1 MEWRS
6 SWTDPFHEY
15 LKPFASLIGD
25 RRTWHALLET
35 VKGIIASGS
44 VIGTRIAA
52 SSEELS
58 QSKNGAQRVL
68 RMVKGESTKRSELDA
83 EDLTARLQQV
93 GVAQLQESQEE
104 EVWLIADGS
113 DLCKPY
119 AQEMP
124 YLMQVRDKNK
134 KLVPGY
140 RTLTVLAVTPKRRGI
155 LSQKV
160 LSSEEPGFVSEPG
173 EVQTMLSTVHEAL
186 KDGRMEAQV
195 SWLLDSGFDDVAVW
209 RTIWEQEEHVVCRI
223 CQRTRLV
230 EWQTEPGVWSKG
242 PLEEAAKRLNTL
254 AMVRAKME
262 VPTGSQEHPKQQE
275 VEVEISACSFRLAYH
290 SEVRRESP
298 VPDQILRKD
307 LWLVQ
312 VRVLNC
318 PWEPWWLFTDWPVK
332 TEAEAVRIFCLY
344 RQRWG
349 VEESFKFTRDVPGL
363 GGCAS
368 PRLAGDQDPG
378 GTGLG
383 RSGLFVRD
391 GRDLLLGRGPI
402 AGQTRRFCSPS
413 WPLSGQDRLVTRPG
427 AFAGDAGHPGDPLTL
442 CFRARGLASQHCRF
456 LTCSLP
462 SRRFMSG
469 CQT

>member
-6 SWTDPFHEY
+6 TWTDPFQEY

-25 RRTWHALLET
+25 RRTWGTLLAT

-44 VIGTRIAA
+44 VIGERIAA
-52 SSEELS
+52 CSEELS

-68 RMVKGESTKRSELDA
+68 RMAKGESTKRSELDA
-83 EDLTARLQQV
+83 EALTARLRQV
-93 GVAQLQESQEE
+93 GVEQLQESEAE

-155 LSQKV
+155 LYQKV
-160 LSSEEPGFVSEPG
+160 LSSEEPGFLSEPA
-173 EVQTMLSTVHEAL
+173 EVQTMLATVHQAVRE
-186 KDGRMEAQV
+186 GQVEAQV

-209 RTIWEQEEHVVCRI
+209 RTIWEQEDHVVCRV

-230 EWQTEPGVWSKG
+230 EWQTESGAWSKG
-242 PLEEAAKRLNTL
+242 PLEEAAKRLKTL
-254 AMVRAKME
+254 ALVRAKME
-262 VPTGSQEHPKQQE
+262 VPLGKQAHPKQQE

-290 SEVRRESP
+290 SEVRRCDQG
-298 VPDQILRKD
+298 PDQLLHKD

-312 VRVLNC
+312 VRLLNC
-318 PWEPWWLFTDWPVK
+318 PWEPWWLITDWPVT
-332 TEAEAVRIFCLY
+332 TEAEAMRIFSMY

-349 VEESFKFTRDVPGL
+349 VEESFKFTRSVAGL
-363 GGCAS
+363 GGRAS
-368 PRLAGDQDPG
+368 SRLAGHQDVG
-378 GTGLG
+378 SVSLG
-383 RSGLFVRD
+383 CSGLFVRD
-391 GRDLLLGRGPI
+391 GRDVFLGRGPI
-402 AGQTRRFCSPS
+402 ARQTRRLCSPS
-413 WPLSGQDRLVTRPG
+413 WPLSGQDRLATRSG
-427 AFAGDAGHPGDPLTL
+427 AFAGDARHAGDSLSL
-442 CFRARGLASQHCRF
+442 CFPAWDLTSQHCRF
-456 LTCSLP
+456 LARSF
-462 SRRFMSG
+462 SS
-469 CQT
+469 Q

>member
-6 SWTDPFHEY
+6 NWTDPFQEY

-25 RRTWHALLET
+25 RRTWRTLLAT

-44 VIGTRIAA
+44 VIGERIAA
-52 SSEELS
+52 CSEELS

-68 RMVKGESTKRSELDA
+68 RMAKGESTKRSELNA
-83 EDLTARLQQV
+83 EDLTARLRQV
-93 GVAQLQESQEE
+93 GITQLQDNEAE

-124 YLMQVRDKNK
+124 YLMEVHDKNK

-155 LSQKV
+155 LYQKV
-160 LSSEEPGFVSEPG
+160 VSSEEPGFVSEPA
-173 EVQTMLSTVHEAL
+173 EVQTMLDTVHQAVRE
-186 KDGRMEAQV
+186 GQVEAQV

-209 RTIWEQEEHVVCRI
+209 RTIWEQNEHVVCRV

-230 EWQTEPGVWSKG
+230 EWQTETGAWSKG
-242 PLEEAAKRLNTL
+242 PLEEAAKRLKTL

-262 VPTGSQEHPKQQE
+262 VPIGKQEHPKQQA
-275 VEVEISACSFRLAYH
+275 VDVEISACSFRLAYH
-290 SEVRRESP
+290 SEVRRPSQG
-298 VPDQILRKD
+298 PDQILRKD

-318 PWEPWWLFTDWPVK
+318 SWEPWWLMTDWPVE
-332 TEAEAVRIFCLY
+332 TAAEATHIFGMY

-349 VEESFKFTRDVPGL
+349 VEESFKFTKTCLAWEDVQVLDWQAIKTLVALAWVAAGFLYEMGVTFSWEEVQLLAKL
-363 GGCAS
+363 GGFV
-368 PRLAGDQDPG
+368 PHRGRFPG
-378 GTGLG
+378 KI
-383 RSGLFVRD
+383 V
-391 GRDLLLGRGPI
+391 LL
-402 AGQTRRFCSPS
+402 
-413 WPLSGQDRLVTRPG
+413 
-427 AFAGDAGHPGDPLTL
+427 
-442 CFRARGLASQHCRF
+442 RGLARLLEMLATQAILSRYASEHGALPPKIAAF
-456 LTCSLP
+456 LHALSPPDDL
-462 SRRFMSG
+462 
-469 CQT
+469 